1 MSEQDETD
9 KTEQVKPE
17 NEEVKTS
24 EKAEP
29 AEPEK
34 AEPAESE
41 NAQQAKPDEP
51 IQAKPKRKRKKW
63 PFIVGGIVLFLFIAY
78 WVVVYFLVSA
88 ALVPEFMRKLESF
101 STLTEKEVANQKHTD
116 DIEKN
121 SRKELDETE
130 LWWESIHK
138 EKLTIT
144 SEDGYKLV
152 AAYIPAEKESHDW
165 VLVLHGYTGLKEEMY
180 PFARQYWL
188 KGYNALVPDL
198 RCQGESEGDFIGM
211 GCTDSVDCMLW
222 LKEIL
227 KRDPEARIVLHGQ
240 SMGAAT
246 ALIMTGMEELPSAVR
261 AVVSDCSYTDAYN
274 MFKAKIRDW
283 FSLPAFPLVNSARLM
298 LKMRGGYDLY
308 DASAIEAV
316 KQSHT
321 PTLFIHGTDDML
333 ISAEMSKELYEAEAC
348 SKKELLL
355 IEGAGHAQAQDKD
368 PELYY
373 STIFTFLDAVD

>member
-1 MSEQDETD
+1 MSERDEAD
-9 KTEQVKPE
+9 KTENVEPE
-17 NEEVKTS
+17 NEESIHS

-29 AEPEK
+29 AG
-34 AEPAESE
+34 SE
-41 NAQQAKPDEP
+41 NAEP
-51 IQAKPKRKRKKW
+51 ENAEPVTEDNPERPKKKKKRKKW

-116 DIEKN
+116 DIEEN

-130 LWWESIHK
+130 EWWKSIRK

-188 KGYNALVPDL
+188 KSYNAIVPDL

-274 MFKAKIRDW
+274 MFKAKIKDW

-316 KQSHT
+316 KKSHT

-333 ISAEMSKELYEAEAC
+333 ISADMSKELYEAEAC
-348 SKKELLL
+348 SKKEILL